1 LTAGTGGGFI
11 SSRFAAS
18 VLALAAL
25 AAAFCFVLPATV
37 FAQEQQE
44 RTGLLNRLFGN
55 RPAYRVEDPP
65 AKVVKP
71 AKPRKTK
78 VTRAPQGGAD
88 ATPQVTVVTKRPD
101 ARTVLVIGDFLASGL
116 AEGLTTAFVQNP
128 NVKIVDRTSGSSGFV
143 REDFHNWA
151 KKADELISAERPAA
165 VIVMIGTNDRQQ
177 MLVDGVRETIRSE
190 AWNKEYAAR
199 AGELAST
206 VAARKVP
213 LLWVGMPPFKSSKM
227 MLDVLAFNDIYRVA
241 AVSAGGEFIDIWDG
255 FADENGAFVPSG
267 PDINGQPARLR
278 ANDGINLARPGK
290 RKVAFY
296 VEKPLYKVLGEDP
309 AAGVAAAMPSGPRS
323 AYRLFGPFGPAE
335 QQETANLDIAVD
347 PNEVGL
353 VDPARPVALRTPALD
368 GGETLLGA
376 IAAPRLEASTPA
388 EKLSVEGI
396 APAPLAGRADQFSGP
411 LLASAATAMRQMR
424 LDGTTNKVVAPSRP
438 VDPAED
444 RASIRTVRSNV
455 LTEPTPPMPART
467 PPQVAPDRL
476 EEISP
481 MQAAPDVA
489 AAQPPMATP
498 PTLAKAAAPEFAKGD
513 PLDLSPARGAPQQA
527 YKRPKSI
534 GPEPNRAPTAVP
546 KPVEDVAPV
555 AEAESEIPAASAG
568 ETEPPADAMPAR
580 PDSAPPRA
588 PAPSFVPG
596 IAEDSAPSRIAPR
609 KAEPVPVA
617 SLPVAKDAPSKL
629 LPAPQAPRT
638 AAVPNMSLEP
648 EAGIVAAR
656 AVPSIEPG
664 DITGSAPARAAPA
677 AQATAALEA
686 PARIAPST
694 VLTEIAPPNTPA
706 AAALP
711 AMKPASVAPTGSPT
725 VGAPVTQPDVSVG
738 LLQLAVPA
746 EAAPVTPV
754 APAPPSVLPEEAAA
768 PALPASVGETPAASA
783 LPELAKPQLRPIAP
797 ATPVAPAPP
806 SVLPREVEAPAL
818 PTTPSAATAT
828 TGVPQIA
835 DPSVQPPLPATPVA
849 PAPPSV
855 LPREAEAPALPT
867 TPSGATATTGVPQIA
882 DPSVQPQLP
891 ATPVAPAPPSVLP
904 REVEAPAL
912 PTTPSGAT
920 ATTGVPQVADPSV
933 QPQLPAPPV
942 APAPPSVLP
951 ENAATPPPE
960 FPGKEAALTG
970 LPAGQAAVAQ
980 P

>member
-1 LTAGTGGGFI
+1 LTAGTGDGFI

-25 AAAFCFVLPATV
+25 AAAFCFVLPSSV
-37 FAQEQQE
+37 HAQEQQE

-65 AKVVKP
+65 ANVGKP
-71 AKPRKTK
+71 AKPRKKK
-78 VTRAPQGGAD
+78 VTRTPQEGAD
-88 ATPQVTVVTKRPD
+88 TTPQVTVVTKRPD

-151 KKADELISAERPAA
+151 KKADELITAERPAA

-241 AVSAGGEFIDIWDG
+241 ASSAGGEFIDIWDG
-255 FADENGAFVPSG
+255 FVDENGAYVPSG

-296 VEKPLYKVLGEDP
+296 AEKPLYKALGEDP
-309 AAGVAAAMPSGPRS
+309 AASVATAMPSGPRS

-388 EKLSVEGI
+388 EKLSIEGI

-411 LLASAATAMRQMR
+411 LLASAATAIRQMN
-424 LDGTTNKVVAPSRP
+424 LDRTTNKAAAPSKP
-438 VDPAED
+438 VDPAKD
-444 RASIRTVRSNV
+444 RASVRSVRSNV
-455 LTEPTPPMPART
+455 LTEPTPPMPARM
-467 PPQVAPDRL
+467 PPQIAPDRL
-476 EEISP
+476 KEISP

-489 AAQPPMATP
+489 AAQPPMVTP
-498 PTLAKAAAPEFAKGD
+498 PTLARATVPEFAKGD
-513 PLDLSPARGAPQQA
+513 PLDLSPVRSAPQQA
-527 YKRPKSI
+527 YKRPKSV
-534 GPEPNRAPTAVP
+534 GPGPNRAPTAVP
-546 KPVEDVAPV
+546 KPVEEVVPA
-555 AEAESEIPAASAG
+555 AQEESEIPAASAG
-568 ETEPPADAMPAR
+568 ETDAKPAADAKPAL
-580 PDSAPPRA
+580 PDSAPARA

-596 IAEDSAPSRIAPR
+596 IAEDSAPARTAPR

-617 SLPVAKDAPSKL
+617 SLPVAKDAPSEL
-629 LPAPQAPRT
+629 LPAPEAPKT
-638 AAVPNMSLEP
+638 AAVPNMPLEP
-648 EAGIVAAR
+648 ESGIVAAR
-656 AVPSIEPG
+656 AVPSIEPD

-677 AQATAALEA
+677 AEATAVLEA
-686 PARIAPST
+686 PARIAPSMALPET
-694 VLTEIAPPNTPA
+694 APAADTPD

-711 AMKPASVAPTGSPT
+711 AMEPASAAPVVSPADDGSPS
-725 VGAPVTQPDVSVG
+725 AQPTPEG
-738 LLQLAVPA
+738 FQQQAVPA
-746 EAAPVTPV
+746 EVAPATPM
-754 APAPPSVLPEEAAA
+754 APAPPSVLPEQAAA
-768 PALPASVGETPAASA
+768 PTLPAASGETPAATG
-783 LPELAKPQLRPIAP
+783 LPEVAQPPVQPSMS
-797 ATPVAPAPP
+797 ATPPSQAPP
-806 SVLPREVEAPAL
+806 
-818 PTTPSAATAT
+818 T
-828 TGVPQIA
+828 
-835 DPSVQPPLPATPVA
+835 
-849 PAPPSV
+849 
-855 LPREAEAPALPT
+855 
-867 TPSGATATTGVPQIA
+867 
-882 DPSVQPQLP
+882 
-891 ATPVAPAPPSVLP
+891 
-904 REVEAPAL
+904 
-912 PTTPSGAT
+912 
-920 ATTGVPQVADPSV
+920 
-933 QPQLPAPPV
+933 
-942 APAPPSVLP
+942 VLP
-951 ENAATPPPE
+951 ENAATPPPPA

-970 LPAGQAAVAQ
+970 QSTDQPAVAQ

>member
-1 LTAGTGGGFI
+1 LTAGTGDGFI

-25 AAAFCFVLPATV
+25 AAAFCFVLPSASH
-37 FAQEQQE
+37 AQEQPE
-44 RTGLLNRLFGN
+44 RPSLLNRLFGN
-55 RPAYRVEDPP
+55 RPAYRVGDRPP
-65 AKVVKP
+65 ADVGKP
-71 AKPRKTK
+71 AKPRKKK
-78 VTRAPQGGAD
+78 VTRAPQEGVD
-88 ATPQVTVVTKRPD
+88 AAPQATVVTKRPD

-116 AEGLTTAFVQNP
+116 AEGLTTAFSQNP
-128 NVKIVDRTSGSSGFV
+128 NVRIVDRTSGSSGFV
-143 REDFHNWA
+143 REDYHNWA
-151 KKADELISAERPAA
+151 KNADELISADRPAA

-199 AGELAST
+199 AEELANT
-206 VAARKVP
+206 VAARKIP

-241 AVSAGGEFIDIWDG
+241 ATSAGGEFIDIWDG
-255 FADENGAFVPSG
+255 FVDENGAYVPSG

-296 VEKPLYKVLGEDP
+296 VEKPLYKALGEDP
-309 AAGVAAAMPSGPRS
+309 AAAVAAAIPSGSRS
-323 AYRLFGPFGPAE
+323 AYRLFGPFGPSE
-335 QQETANLDIAVD
+335 QQEPANLDIVVD

-396 APAPLAGRADQFSGP
+396 APAPMAGRADQFSGP
-411 LLASAATAMRQMR
+411 LLASAATAMRQMNI
-424 LDGTTNKVVAPSRP
+424 DKTTNKVVAPSRP
-438 VDPAED
+438 IDPAED
-444 RASIRTVRSNV
+444 RAAVRSVRSNV
-455 LTEPTPPMPART
+455 LTEPVPPMPART
-467 PPQVAPDRL
+467 PPELAPDRL

-489 AAQPPMATP
+489 AAQPPMVTP
-498 PTLAKAAAPEFAKGD
+498 PTLPKAVAPELAKGD

-546 KPVEDVAPV
+546 RPIEEVIPA
-555 AEAESEIPAASAG
+555 AEEGSEIPTASAG
-568 ETEPPADAMPAR
+568 ETGAEPAADAKPAL
-580 PDSAPPRA
+580 PDSAPARA
-588 PAPSFVPG
+588 PVPSILQG
-596 IAEDSAPSRIAPR
+596 MAEDSAPARIAPR

-617 SLPVAKDAPSKL
+617 SLPVAKDAPSEL
-629 LPAPQAPRT
+629 LPAPEAPKT
-638 AAVPNMSLEP
+638 AAVPNMPLEP

-656 AVPSIEPG
+656 AAPSIEPG

-677 AQATAALEA
+677 AEATTVLEA

-694 VLTEIAPPNTPA
+694 VLTEAAPAADTPA

-711 AMKPASVAPTGSPT
+711 AIEPAQTAPLAFPQGSPT
-725 VGAPVTQPDVSVG
+725 PDAIEG
-738 LLQLAVPA
+738 LQQQAVPA
-746 EAAPVTPV
+746 DV
-754 APAPPSVLPEEAAA
+754 
-768 PALPASVGETPAASA
+768 
-783 LPELAKPQLRPIAP
+783 AP

-806 SVLPREVEAPAL
+806 SVLPE
-818 PTTPSAATAT
+818 
-828 TGVPQIA
+828 Q
-835 DPSVQPPLPATPVA
+835 
-849 PAPPSV
+849 
-855 LPREAEAPALPT
+855 AEAPALPALT
-867 TPSGATATTGVPQIA
+867 GEQPTATGLPEVA
-882 DPSVQPQLP
+882 EPSVQPQP
-891 ATPVAPAPPSVLP
+891 ATPPSPAPP
-904 REVEAPAL
+904 
-912 PTTPSGAT
+912 T
-920 ATTGVPQVADPSV
+920 
-933 QPQLPAPPV
+933 
-942 APAPPSVLP
+942 VLP
-951 ENAATPPPE
+951 ENAATPPPA

-970 LPAGQAAVAQ
+970 KSSGQPAVAQ